1 MKKYPKPPAESLSY
15 VWKGVPVPSTMANSG
30 TDRNRFAVVKSGM
43 MGGGLLSDDAADADC
58 AVDAVIAANGD
69 AVRRAVC
76 KMLLRLSD
84 ENNTEEEVAV
94 VSSP

>member
-1 MKKYPKPPAESLSY
+1 
-15 VWKGVPVPSTMANSG
+15 
-30 TDRNRFAVVKSGM
+30 M

-58 AVDAVIAANGD
+58 AVDAVIANGA

-84 ENNTEEEVAV
+84 ENNTEVVAV
-94 VSSP
+94 SSS

>member
-1 MKKYPKPPAESLSY
+1 
-15 VWKGVPVPSTMANSG
+15 MANSG
-30 TDRNRFAVVKSGM
+30 TVRNRFAVVKSGM

-58 AVDAVIAANGD
+58 AVDAVIANGD

-84 ENNTEEEVAV
+84 ENNTEEEEVAV

>member
-1 MKKYPKPPAESLSY
+1 
-15 VWKGVPVPSTMANSG
+15 MANSG

-58 AVDAVIAANGD
+58 AVDAVIANGA

-76 KMLLRLSD
+76 KMLRLSD
-84 ENNTEEEVAV
+84 ENNTEEEVVAV